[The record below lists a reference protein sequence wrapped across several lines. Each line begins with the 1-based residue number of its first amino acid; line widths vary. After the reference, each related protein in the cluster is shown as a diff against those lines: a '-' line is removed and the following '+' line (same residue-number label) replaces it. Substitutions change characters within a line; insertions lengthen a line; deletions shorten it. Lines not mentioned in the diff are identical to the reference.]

1 MALTLAQTV
10 FQLWLG
16 RYFLPVQQKHL
27 LAFSSEQTQPEYTRK
42 ECLYFTANCW
52 HNTLSSLA
60 DLIPKNS
67 LLPKSDPNKVP
78 GTQFLVPGTQI
89 RGIFGARHQVVDVR
103 GRGRITFSNRELG
116 RGNAGHR

>member
-42 ECLYFTANCW
+42 EYLYFTANCW

-78 GTQFLVPGTQI
+78 GTQFLVPGTKLWTCGGEVALLFLI
-89 RGIFGARHQVVDVR
+89 ENSGEETRGIA
-103 GRGRITFSNRELG
+103 SNADKIR
-116 RGNAGHR
+116 